1 MIGPM
6 VFIELKKAYDRVA
19 SQLVSQTLKKKSIPK
34 GYIDIIRYAHKGA
47 LTSMRTVYRQHPSS
61 PLELFCTKGSL

>member
-19 SQLVSQTLKKKSIPK
+19 SQLVSQTLKKKASLRGILILF
-34 GYIDIIRYAHKGA
+34 GIHIRGHLQA
-47 LTSMRTVYRQHPSS
+47 
-61 PLELFCTKGSL
+61 

>member
-34 GYIDIIRYAHKGA
+34 GYIDIIR
-47 LTSMRTVYRQHPSS
+47 
-61 PLELFCTKGSL
+61 